1 MTRRAKL
8 WGLLGLVGAFLAAAA
23 AIAAPGDRSESAG
36 NSAGSSAGDS
46 AGDPGADFA
55 GDDAGAAPT
64 GPTVDYDP
72 ASKAWNGLAS
82 LVATA
87 QKVDIELETRS
98 AVQWDQLDERTV
110 LVLVA
115 PQISPT
121 AEQLAELR
129 HFLTAGGR
137 LIVADDFRQGRGWVA
152 PFGIVWSDLA
162 VQSRQLL
169 EGSPHLPMVEVAGSA
184 QDLARS
190 RRWTS
195 IQARFT
201 PQEFLGHNLRK
212 PVVLN
217 HPASLRLEAG
227 SEAALWGRAPLAGEP
242 DPGAETGWLAEA
254 EYRGG
259 RVLAIADASWLIN
272 QMIGRV
278 YENRQFAANVL
289 RYYCVMDRPC
299 KVQLVT
305 SATAAT
311 GTFAARYAP
320 PPPGWRS
327 GLEALEKWLRD
338 INRLLQGPLLVPA
351 LLALALA
358 LIGLPVALL
367 ARQKGPALPPPQE
380 RRRAASTLAETVAA
394 WLQEPRADYRKPA
407 SLLALQLSRLLDRV
421 TAEPLPSGPHEPAGA
436 RRASPLR
443 RSGGLVEDLVRGGR
457 CSPHAGQRLRQVLS
471 DLQQVSQDDAPEVT
485 RLQFG
490 QLAAEVE
497 WAESLLRYTQ
507 QTRQRNSAAGS
518 MPSESEP

>member
-1 MTRRAKL
+1 MTARRLAFASIGL
-8 WGLLGLVGAFLAAAA
+8 AGLLLWAALAAAA
-23 AIAAPGDRSESAG
+23 PAVGDP
-36 NSAGSSAGDS
+36 
-46 AGDPGADFA
+46 AGDPAA
-55 GDDAGAAPT
+55 GPG
-64 GPTVDYDP
+64 GDYDV
-72 ASKAWNGLAS
+72 ASSAWNGLAS

-87 QKVDIELETRS
+87 QKVDIEVQTRTTL
-98 AVQWDQLDERTV
+98 QWDRLDERTV

-129 HFLTAGGR
+129 RFLTAGGR
-137 LIVADDFRQGRGWVA
+137 LIVADDFRKGRSWVE
-152 PFGIVWSDLA
+152 PFGILWSDQP
-162 VQSRQLL
+162 VQSDQHL
-169 EGSPHLPMVEVAGSA
+169 EGSPHLPMVEVTGAT
-184 QDLARS
+184 QDMARYK
-190 RRWTS
+190 RWTS

-201 PQEFLGHNLRK
+201 PLEFLGHNLRK

-217 HPASLRLEAG
+217 HPASLRLAPG
-227 SEAALWGRAPLAGEP
+227 GDAALWGRAAVVGDQ
-242 DPGAETGWLAEA
+242 DPGRDTGWLAEA

-272 QMIGRV
+272 QMVGRV

-299 KVQLVT
+299 QVQLVT
-305 SATAAT
+305 SATAVSGIFTAQHT
-311 GTFAARYAP
+311 P
-320 PPPGWRS
+320 PPPGWRT
-327 GLEALEKWLRD
+327 GLEWLEKWLRSLA
-338 INRLLQGPLLVPA
+338 RLLQGPLLVPA

-367 ARQKGPALPPPQE
+367 ARQRSPALPPQQE
-380 RRRAASTLAETVAA
+380 RRRAVSTLAETVAA
-394 WLQEPRADYRKPA
+394 WLHEPRADYRKPA
-407 SLLALQLSRLLDRV
+407 SLLAFQLSRLLDRV
-421 TAEPLPSGPHEPAGA
+421 SAEPLPGGPREPTGS

-471 DLQQVSQDDAPEVT
+471 DLQQVSQDDAPVVT

-497 WAESLLRYTQ
+497 WAESLLRHTQ
-507 QTRQRNSAAGS
+507 QTGYLTGAAGS
-518 MPSESEP
+518 QPRESEP